1 MNVLVER
8 RFRGFEGIALG
19 GYVGGLLAAAL
30 PSAEVKLR
38 RPVPLERPLRVEES
52 EQGERELVDGEVVL
66 ARVRPAPVEVSVP
79 APVSLAEGLA
89 ASARSLQRS
98 GVVHSF
104 RGCFTCGDGR
114 SEGDGLRIFA
124 GPVPGREVVAALW
137 TSGEAF
143 ADSAG
148 RDGRGLFAVGAVLSR
163 EGGLL
168 ALARHRLAVASWGVP
183 LGREHW

>member
-1 MNVLVER
+1 V
-8 RFRGFEGIALG
+8 
-19 GYVGGLLAAAL
+19 
-30 PSAEVKLR
+30 
-38 RPVPLERPLRVEES
+38 
-52 EQGERELVDGEVVL
+52 
-66 ARVRPAPVEVSVP
+66 
-79 APVSLAEGLA
+79 A

-98 GVVHSF
+98 GLVHSF
-104 RGCFTCGDGR
+104 RGCFTCGNGR

-137 TSGEAF
+137 TPGEAF

-148 RDGRGLFAVGAVLSR
+148 EVRPEVVWSALDCPTIAAAVFASPPDAKEKVVTRQLAVARLSPVRVGEPHVVMAWLVGRDVRGLFAEGAVLSR

-183 LGREHW
+183 LGREHWR